1 MAAINQQLRCYIET
15 AIIPQYEK
23 FDDAHKS
30 DHVQSV
36 IENSL
41 DLAQHYE
48 VDINMVYV
56 VAAYHD
62 VGLIYGRDVHHIE
75 SAKMLGNDNHLRQW
89 FSDAQVEIMGQAV
102 EDHRASNKHEPR
114 TIYGK
119 IVAEADRM
127 ISADVIIRRTI

>member
-89 FSDAQVEIMGQAV
+89 FSDAQV
-102 EDHRASNKHEPR
+102 
-114 TIYGK
+114 
-119 IVAEADRM
+119 DRK
-127 ISADVIIRRTI
+127 SGV